1 MTLRLK
7 NSGSEEM
14 RELDVRLHSFDTLSI
29 TLYEQKGYLPN
40 LPPNEQGFA
49 YFKVNVF
56 ASGDLYASVRCRKGE
71 KNERFE
77 WETPWISARVVDQA
91 AEIESI
97 FVSNPYGA
105 VGKELKIEATVRG
118 QSKIGEG
125 LDLQFWA
132 DSPSGKYEELANI
145 KTKEL
150 SPGEEVAYT
159 AKITPKEV
167 GYYNIYATLSD
178 TKNLRVDRA
187 SDMIWVEPS

>member
-7 NSGSEEM
+7 NLGSEEM

-105 VGKELKIEATVRG
+105 VGKELEVEATVQG
-118 QSKIGEG
+118 VTSNSGA
-125 LDLQFWA
+125 LDLRFWA
-132 DSPSGKYEELANI
+132 DTPSGKYEELATI
-145 KTKEL
+145 KTKKL
-150 SPGEEVAYT
+150 SPGEEVSYT
-159 AKITPKEV
+159 AHITPKEE
-167 GYYNIYATLSD
+167 GFYNVYATLYDSSNRRIDRDSD
-178 TKNLRVDRA
+178 I
-187 SDMIWVEPS
+187 IWVEAS